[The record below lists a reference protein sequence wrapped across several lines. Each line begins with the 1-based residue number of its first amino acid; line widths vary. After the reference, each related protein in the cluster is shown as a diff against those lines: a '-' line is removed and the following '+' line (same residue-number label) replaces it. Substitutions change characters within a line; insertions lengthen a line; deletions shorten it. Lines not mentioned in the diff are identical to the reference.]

1 MSPIMFKKKAM
12 AEREGFEPSRELL
25 ALYTIS
31 NRALSSTQSPL
42 RNIKRRGWD
51 SNPDRLIAL
60 HRFSRP
66 APCLFGHPSDSLF
79 ISFLL
84 FQFFRLSP
92 FVTKLWLLFA
102 LLFIIYTIFCSKAIS
117 PIEWVGGRVFTFD
130 IHLTKV
136 QYHKINWMWNVK
148 TRPHY
153 PSNIIRLIECEMWRH
168 DPIIPPY
175 LCRFPKSGGKH
186 GVVLII

>member
-1 MSPIMFKKKAM
+1 MKIQIRDHFIQTHLKMSSIMFKKKAM

-79 ISFLL
+79 ISILTFSVFSTFSFCDQTVTTLCTSIYNIYNFLL
-84 FQFFRLSP
+84 
-92 FVTKLWLLFA
+92 KGN
-102 LLFIIYTIFCSKAIS
+102 I
-117 PIEWVGGRVFTFD
+117 
-130 IHLTKV
+130 
-136 QYHKINWMWNVK
+136 
-148 TRPHY
+148 PH
-153 PSNIIRLIECEMWRH
+153 
-168 DPIIPPY
+168 
-175 LCRFPKSGGKH
+175 
-186 GVVLII
+186 